1 MGQPRSTP
9 VTIDVSDG
17 TADEQQT
24 RELLLHLFN
33 EYPLD
38 KWRYTEA
45 IRIEAGVI
53 PHSHPI
59 LTLNTQHKNHPEQLL
74 TDYLHEQLHWF
85 SLLDSKSSVPGQ
97 AIAEIRAIYPNLP
110 IALPQGC
117 GSASSN
123 YLHVLICY
131 LEYSGLCELLGVERA
146 RAILG
151 QKRYYTAIYAI
162 VLDDTAR
169 IAEIVERYGEIPPER
184 PPANKTFRRAG
195 P

>member
-9 VTIDVSDG
+9 VTIDVSNG

-59 LTLNTQHKNHPEQLL
+59 LT
-74 TDYLHEQLHWF
+74 WF